1 MSDPIEIPLGR
12 SESQRLEF
20 KGAAALKRPER
31 IGREVAAMLNS
42 GGGEVWIGLGEEGS
56 RAVRIEP
63 IPRADREAKRLLD
76 FLLDSLSPPVS
87 AREVVVETV
96 PADSTQG
103 QSTGREVIR
112 IVVTP
117 DPSKR
122 PYALTSSSG
131 WLFVER
137 VQDRLRPM
145 TRDEVFGGA
154 AKRVDESEEAVGQV
168 LAERR
173 QAQEDRHPRLWIA
186 VQPAGHLALEIGG
199 SFYDELNQLL
209 EDPLRTGNR
218 RSGWHFALSSDR
230 PRLSSGQ
237 IDWGLSN
244 PELDVRQ
251 SARIIESGGLRFEV
265 SLRRLRH
272 KGEPDELW
280 PVPLFEYPASAFRIA
295 SKIYQEKVEE
305 GRTVVADLALFEARS
320 SKLRPGAPGPFWSTD
335 DAAVFDE
342 APDLLSDHPL
352 VFTAGEVIENPDR
365 CAFRLVRRVYEAF
378 GLRQDAILPGVYD
391 PAAGRLVLED

>member
-42 GGGEVWIGLGEEGS
+42 GGGEVWIGLGEES
-56 RAVRIEP
+56 TRAVQVEP
-63 IPRADREAKRLLD
+63 IARADREAKRLLD

-87 AREVVVETV
+87 ACEVVVGTV
-96 PADSTQG
+96 PTDSTQG
-103 QSTGREVIR
+103 QSSGGEVIR

-145 TRDEVFGGA
+145 TRDEVLDGV
-154 AKRVDESEEAVGQV
+154 AKGQDASEEAVRQV
-168 LAERR
+168 LEERR
-173 QAQEDRHPRLWIA
+173 RAQEDRHPRLWMA
-186 VQPAGHLALEIGG
+186 VQPAERLALEVGG
-199 SFYDELNQLL
+199 SFYEELDQLL
-209 EDPLRTGNR
+209 EDPLRTNNR
-218 RSGWHFALSSDR
+218 RSGWHFAQISDR

-237 IDWGLSN
+237 IEWGLSN
-244 PELDVRQ
+244 PEHDLRQ
-251 SARIIESGGLRFEV
+251 SARIIESGGMRFEV

-272 KGEPDELW
+272 KGEPGELW
-280 PVPLFEYPASAFRIA
+280 PVPLFEFPASAFRIA
-295 SKIYQEKVEE
+295 SKIYQGKVEE
-305 GRTVVADLALFEARS
+305 ACTVVADLALFEARS

-342 APDLLSDHPL
+342 TSDLLSDHPL
-352 VFTAGEVIENPDR
+352 MFTAREVIENPDQ